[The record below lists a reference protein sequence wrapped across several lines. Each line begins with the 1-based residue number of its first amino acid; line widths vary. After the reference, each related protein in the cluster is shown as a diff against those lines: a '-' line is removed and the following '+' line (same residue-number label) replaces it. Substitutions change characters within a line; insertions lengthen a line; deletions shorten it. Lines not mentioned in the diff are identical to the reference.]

1 MHYRIFNRVVMGV
14 LALSLAACG
23 SDLSVGDP
31 VADAGEDQTVDFN
44 TVVVFDSSGSS
55 DEDGTIESF
64 VWSEDGVELSV
75 LPSFSYES
83 FSKGIHTIT
92 LTVTDNDGLT
102 DTDTVEIT
110 VLNKKP
116 QAGVAEEALE
126 AKTYETIEL
135 DGSSSFDSDGDIVSY
150 VWRVFDPDTN
160 ETRTLGSDE
169 VFTLDTNELGVGE
182 HTLTLTVTD
191 NDGATD
197 SEAFSLTIALGNIP
211 PVAAAGEDQEVFFAT
226 AVSLTGSGSDEDGSI
241 EEYSWDEGAVNYG
254 TEASVILPANLAIG
268 THTIVLTVTD
278 NGDKTGTDEL
288 EIVVNNN
295 LPLAVA
301 TATLEGGAILGESI
315 IAGEQITF
323 SGSDSSDVEGS
334 LSYSWLDSHNGE
346 LGVEL
351 NAVETFDTD
360 DLSVGTHAVTL
371 AVTDENTETVNADII
386 NFTVEENQAPVAVA
400 KVNNGGSAEVFFG
413 EEVTL
418 DASESSDDAGR
429 IDSYAWSGIH
439 VGSGV
444 ITDYESGASIE
455 IDDLV
460 QGEHTIT
467 LTVTDN
473 LEQTASAEV
482 SVKVKN
488 NPPVANAGADQAV
501 KRNDSVS
508 LNGNGSTDV
517 EGTELLTYS
526 WVSDIDGPLGT
537 DIALNLEAG
546 SLALGAHTITLTVT
560 DGDSATASDEVTITV
575 AENQAP
581 VANAGDD
588 QTVVEGSE
596 VNFDG
601 SGSADADGTID
612 SYIWTT
618 EDDTEIATTATFSK
632 NDFTVGTHTITLTVT
647 DDNGATHS
655 ADVTITLTS
664 AVVSRLNDTGID
676 FSGDAEEGNDADCV
690 TGATVGEQD
699 CSHGRDVTENDDSN
713 GHAGFSF
720 VKIDSDGNALTA
732 EAEEWTCVEDT
743 VSGLIWEVKT
753 NDGTLRDRDWE
764 YVNNSNLS
772 GVEPVDAGPAI
783 CGPLVDGED
792 ITCDTVAY
800 EAAVNAE
807 GLCGANDWRVPTIR
821 ELLNLLNYGRIAPS
835 IDVDYFPNTLSDA
848 VWSSSPAYNGAA
860 WAVDFRAGNNGRDP
874 RSDDMAVRLVRD
886 AP

>member
-241 EEYSWDEGAVNYG
+241 EGYSWDEGTVNYG
-254 TEASVILPANLAIG
+254 TAASVTLPENLTIG

-301 TATLEGGAILGESI
+301 KATLEGGAILGESI

-400 KVNNGGSAEVFFG
+400 KANNSSDSAEVFFG
-413 EEVTL
+413 EVVTL

-517 EGTELLTYS
+517 EGTEFLTYS
-526 WVSDIDGPLGT
+526 WVSDIDVLLGT
-537 DIALNLEAG
+537 DIVLNLEAG

-647 DDNGATHS
+647 
-655 ADVTITLTS
+655 
-664 AVVSRLNDTGID
+664 
-676 FSGDAEEGNDADCV
+676 
-690 TGATVGEQD
+690 
-699 CSHGRDVTENDDSN
+699 
-713 GHAGFSF
+713 
-720 VKIDSDGNALTA
+720 
-732 EAEEWTCVEDT
+732 
-743 VSGLIWEVKT
+743 
-753 NDGTLRDRDWE
+753 
-764 YVNNSNLS
+764 
-772 GVEPVDAGPAI
+772 
-783 CGPLVDGED
+783 
-792 ITCDTVAY
+792 
-800 EAAVNAE
+800 
-807 GLCGANDWRVPTIR
+807 
-821 ELLNLLNYGRIAPS
+821 
-835 IDVDYFPNTLSDA
+835 
-848 VWSSSPAYNGAA
+848 
-860 WAVDFRAGNNGRDP
+860 
-874 RSDDMAVRLVRD
+874 
-886 AP
+886 